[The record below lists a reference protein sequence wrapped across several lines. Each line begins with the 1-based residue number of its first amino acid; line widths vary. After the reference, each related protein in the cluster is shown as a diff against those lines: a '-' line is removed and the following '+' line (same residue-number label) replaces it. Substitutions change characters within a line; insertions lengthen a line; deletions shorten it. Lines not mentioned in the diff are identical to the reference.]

1 VAAGLIDGTAA
12 WLAAGLTVALTG
24 TLVPAREMRALH
36 WSPVGL
42 IVGVTAGAAI
52 GAKVWLDS
60 GPGRGLAAGSI
71 TGALGGLA
79 AGLEGAPVDLKKAVG
94 PQAILARDRGTFWL
108 VGMLGALAFGLGA
121 GIGVRP
127 SVGLAGSLTIG
138 LVAACVQASWG
149 AFAITRLWLA
159 MRRQI
164 AWPLMGF
171 LDDAHRRGVLR
182 QAGAIYQFRHT
193 EMQQHLANRDD
204 LLGGRRAR
212 PAVISPRA
220 QDRSGTRG

>member
-1 VAAGLIDGTAA
+1 MRAF
-12 WLAAGLTVALTG
+12 
-24 TLVPAREMRALH
+24 PAREMRALH
-36 WSPVGL
+36 WSPAGL
-42 IVGVTAGAAI
+42 IIGVTAGAAI
-52 GAKVWLDS
+52 GAKVWLDT

-94 PQAILARDRGTFWL
+94 PQAVLARDRGTFWL

-121 GIGVRP
+121 AVGVRP
-127 SVGLAGSLTIG
+127 SVGLAGGLTVG
-138 LVAACVQASWG
+138 LAAACVQASWG
-149 AFAITRLWLA
+149 AFVITKFWLA

-193 EMQQHLANRDD
+193 EMQHHLANRDD
-204 LLGGRRAR
+204 FLGRRRAR
-212 PAVISPRA
+212 PAVISPSA
-220 QDRSGTRG
+220 RSRRRPAGAWGSCGPGPA

>member
-1 VAAGLIDGTAA
+1 MADVPAWRRYRSRDGRRLRRRWPGRAGRRADPRRGGAGRGAARRHHGRPGRGIGAGAIDGTAA

-164 AWPLMGF
+164 
-171 LDDAHRRGVLR
+171 
-182 QAGAIYQFRHT
+182 
-193 EMQQHLANRDD
+193 
-204 LLGGRRAR
+204 
-212 PAVISPRA
+212 
-220 QDRSGTRG
+220 